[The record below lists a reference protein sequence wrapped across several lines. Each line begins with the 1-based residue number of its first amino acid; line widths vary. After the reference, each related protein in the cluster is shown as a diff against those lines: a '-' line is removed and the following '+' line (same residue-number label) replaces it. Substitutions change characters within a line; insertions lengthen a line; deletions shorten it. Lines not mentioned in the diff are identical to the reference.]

1 MDGLLGVAGMILTSD
16 YGSFPHSLLPS
27 GKRLHSYGKI
37 HHFQWENPLLMVIF
51 HSYVSHYQRVS
62 TSKSILKMV
71 IFPLKMVIFHSYV
84 ENPHQN
90 PHQQVTYN
98 ELLNAKV
105 AARDRVGMWRI
116 VEEMLSAGLKASEK
130 HWWFGIY
137 IGNIYWDILG
147 IYIGIY
153 WEYILGYIGNIY
165 WDILGIYIG
174 IYWEYIL
181 GYIGNI
187 YWDILGI
194 YIGIYWEY
202 ILEYIGNIYWDKL
215 GIYIYIYLYI
225 YIYIGNVIIPTD
237 ELIYF
242 SEG

>member
-153 WEYILGYIGNIY
+153 WEYILG
-165 WDILGIYIG
+165 IYIG

-181 GYIGNI
+181 G
-187 YWDILGI
+187 
-194 YIGIYWEY
+194 
-202 ILEYIGNIYWDKL
+202 
-215 GIYIYIYLYI
+215 
-225 YIYIGNVIIPTD
+225 
-237 ELIYF
+237 
-242 SEG
+242 